1 MTAFRCALVFAAALT
16 ASPAAAEDADS
27 QAFAGG
33 QVTISETADGDRILA
48 FDGQELARDWFVGFD
63 RAATVAGTDILLYS
77 VGPGGNACGPDAVIV
92 WKPDDGAVRADRFG
106 DCGAPPAANDGERL
120 VFLPWVAP
128 GEAAAVTIWTPAD
141 GFRLAGRLAFAP
153 QPGTGW
159 ADLAKAPAGH
169 PLDYFANADF
179 YDEAQRLLG
188 DDLGDLATSLGTAG
202 PPEDKGDGLFVAR
215 GCVPHACGT
224 ADGFVAVDTARKSAW
239 FAQMGENG
247 AFRFWPAEST
257 WPAPV
262 SAAFTSAFV
271 E

>member
-1 MTAFRCALVFAAALT
+1 MTAFRCALVFAAALA

-141 GFRLAGRLAFAP
+141 GFRLAGRLAFATSVDSVMP
-153 QPGTGW
+153 NRVSSRQTMVNRRASMGFSVHD
-159 ADLAKAPAGH
+159 AE
-169 PLDYFANADF
+169 NA
-179 YDEAQRLLG
+179 R
-188 DDLGDLATSLGTAG
+188 TALN
-202 PPEDKGDGLFVAR
+202 P
-215 GCVPHACGT
+215 C
-224 ADGFVAVDTARKSAW
+224 
-239 FAQMGENG
+239 
-247 AFRFWPAEST
+247 
-257 WPAPV
+257 
-262 SAAFTSAFV
+262 
-271 E
+271 